1 MPVRLRLSRARAAFT
16 LIELLVVIG
25 LIAMLFVLLLPAI
38 NYARAAARSSNCRS
52 NLRQIGLAM
61 NMYLDTQNDQ
71 RAVYPEAAQLP
82 SVSPDKPS
90 LTTVLRSFTENDDN
104 VFACPSDDE
113 YFPVEGISYEYPTL
127 HVAGRTR
134 REVETSRRYA
144 FTWILY
150 DFDDFHGASGVRGSR
165 NALYADGRV
174 ESY

>member
-1 MPVRLRLSRARAAFT
+1 MRQRRSPVRAGFT

-38 NYARAAARSSNCRS
+38 NYARGAALSSNCRS

-61 NMYLDTQNDQ
+61 NMYLDTQND

-82 SVSPDKPS
+82 SVTPDKPS
-90 LTTVLRSFTENDDN
+90 LATVLRSFTENDDQ
-104 VFACPSDDE
+104 VFACPADDE

-127 HVAGRTR
+127 QVAGRTR
-134 REVETSRRYA
+134 REVETSRSYA
-144 FTWILY
+144 FTWILF
-150 DFDDFHGASGVRGSR
+150 DFDDFHGSAGVRGSR
-165 NALYADGRV
+165 NALYADGHV